1 MKIITCST
9 VAAIAVLC
17 VRPAVVVGQEAGFQ
31 QLNSWVAEP
40 GARTSNQGNV
50 LLVQRGT
57 VRTARIYSDFIL
69 RFEFRLSEPESEG
82 RLFIRS
88 RFGYDND
95 PASERGYRIALTN
108 NVDGLDALG
117 RVSGSGVGMKEVEFR
132 PIQPPTPAG
141 RWQECEIGAERG
153 KLTVRLNGVIVS
165 TVQALD
171 EFAGYIALQSRR
183 GDGIEVRNVQAKR
196 GPSTSEPFGQ
206 DAHRASEP
214 GVNLPRALK
223 MAKPFYPREPY
234 DAGVQGAVSLE
245 LVVDATGLAG
255 DVRVLKSLHPDLD
268 EAAIASARQSQFAP
282 GTRAGQPVAVV
293 VTMDVTFQLK
303 K

>member
-1 MKIITCST
+1 MKTITRAT
-9 VAAIAVLC
+9 VVALAVLC

-31 QLNSWVAEP
+31 PLNSWVAEP
-40 GARTSNQGNV
+40 GAHTSNQGNA
-50 LLVQRGT
+50 LLIQRGT
-57 VRTARIYSDFIL
+57 IRTTRIYSDFVL
-69 RFEFRLSEPESEG
+69 RFEFRLSESESEG
-82 RLFIRS
+82 RLFVRS

-95 PASERGYRIALTN
+95 PASEHGYRIALTN
-108 NVDGLDALG
+108 KVDGADPLG
-117 RVSGSGVGMKEVEFR
+117 RVSGSDVGMTEVEFH
-132 PIQPPTPAG
+132 PTPPPTPAG

-153 KLTVRLNGVIVS
+153 KLTVRLNGVLVS

-183 GDGIEVRNVQAKR
+183 GDGIEVRNIQAKR
-196 GPSTSEPFGQ
+196 VPSTSEPFGQ
-206 DAHRASEP
+206 EAHRASEP

-223 MAKPFYPREPY
+223 TAKPFYPREPY

-268 EAAIASARQSQFAP
+268 EAAIASARQWRFAP

-293 VTMDVTFQLK
+293 VTMDVTFQLRK
-303 K
+303 